1 MFTLNCKGRL
11 LTLDRPLVMGIL
23 NLTPDSFYS
32 GSRMDSLDRVLEKAG
47 QMLEQGATILDI
59 GGQSTRPGSERI
71 DAEEEIIR
79 ILEPLRQIR
88 KRFQDAFI
96 SVDTYY
102 SQVARA
108 AAEAGADIIN
118 DISAGSLDPLM
129 IPTVA
134 SLKIPYVLMHMKGTP
149 SNMKQE
155 AVYQDVTR
163 EVFDFLSFKMAE
175 LTKAGIRD
183 IIIDPGFGFSK
194 TIDHNFEMLKNLEVF
209 KLLGAPLLLGLS
221 RKSMIYRTLGI
232 SAEEALN
239 GSAVLHTIG
248 LEKGADI
255 IRTHDVKETMEAIL
269 LLEAIRQK
277 K

>member
-1 MFTLNCKGRL
+1 
-11 LTLDRPLVMGIL
+11 
-23 NLTPDSFYS
+23 
-32 GSRMDSLDRVLEKAG
+32 
-47 QMLEQGATILDI
+47 
-59 GGQSTRPGSERI
+59 
-71 DAEEEIIR
+71 
-79 ILEPLRQIR
+79 
-88 KRFQDAFI
+88 
-96 SVDTYY
+96 
-102 SQVARA
+102 
-108 AAEAGADIIN
+108 
-118 DISAGSLDPLM
+118 
-129 IPTVA
+129 
-134 SLKIPYVLMHMKGTP
+134 
-149 SNMKQE
+149 MKQE
-155 AVYQDVTR
+155 AVYEDVTL